1 MSTFVKRLSY
11 PSQTADDDQKRQLL
25 CKAIEQDWQFLQG
38 TIQVYVKKRCS
49 KLGLAADSELV
60 QTAASE
66 IFHETVETAIKNVQR
81 FDPTRLPR
89 LWLLGIA
96 ANKVKEWG
104 RDRLRDR
111 NKVTPI
117 AEIAQIRSS
126 AQQTEAVLS
135 EDEMFG
141 LLYSVSEQLKHQDRN
156 AFNELLSLVE
166 GDDRTILQLFYSE
179 GLQGKD
185 LAARLSTSVG
195 AIHVR
200 LSRARQKLHEALVR
214 DEKQGG
220 KN

>member
-1 MSTFVKRLSY
+1 MSRSVKRLSY
-11 PSQTADDDQKRQLL
+11 PSQTADDDQKRHLL

-38 TIQVYVKKRCS
+38 TIQVYVKKQCS
-49 KLGLAADSELV
+49 KLGLAADFELV
-60 QTAASE
+60 QTAARE
-66 IFHETVETAIKNVQR
+66 IFHETVETAIKNVQK

-89 LWLLGIA
+89 PWLLGIA

-104 RDRLRDR
+104 RDRLQDR

-117 AEIAQIRSS
+117 AELTQIRSR

-141 LLYSVSEQLKHQDRN
+141 LLYTSEQSKHQDQN

-166 GDDRTILQLFYSE
+166 GDDRTILQLFYGE

-185 LAARLSTSVG
+185 LAARLLTTVG
-195 AIHVR
+195 AVHVR

-214 DEKQGG
+214 DEKQWG